1 MKLIALL
8 VSFFILSNVSIHGS
22 RAEEN
27 AATQNIGVTVEGEI
41 ESSQQVAQSDTNI
54 AETCDPS
61 KEYCGMKFNVDL
73 LKELNGVARKYPIPK
88 GKKVAVGFNANVDM
102 IVQGLAA
109 VKNLTPKPR
118 DVKEIRTLTDFV
130 DSFASWFQKG
140 AAAERFVTSNKL
152 FEEIIASA
160 DSAEGKVLYRTGGN
174 AALMATNLAG
184 LSCKCDVLLGGIV
197 GKQLN
202 ILLQSNIKT
211 VGQRG
216 VQNDPIHLILE
227 YPKGA
232 TWNGITAPR
241 ANRFI
246 VVRDEYNSKLKAFE
260 PMLKYI
266 LKAQKKNNYFDAFIA
281 SGLNQLEGLNS
292 EERMDRVMEIKNSLR
307 MLHSRTPIHLELAS
321 MADRKFL
328 KEMAEALLSISDS
341 FGLNEEELAMLYE
354 VLGGKYA
361 TLLDGKVVSKHPL
374 RVFTREQLTG
384 KVPSPRAVSLAL
396 AYIMDH
402 IDVLSVSSFGNR
414 RLTRG
419 HFHSLGFHII
429 VSRLGARRQA
439 WSPMLDSAV
448 AQGSVTATLKAC
460 GFPNDAI
467 FRDRVTK
474 RDIELISPLTFTV
487 SDGSNINLSLEKP
500 VGIWDE
506 GQYRFYFAPVLI
518 CHKPKVTVGLGDAIS
533 SNGLAYSLKFQ

>member
-1 MKLIALL
+1 MKFIVPL
-8 VSFFILSNVSIHGS
+8 VSICMLAAVFVHGS
-22 RAEEN
+22 RPEEN
-27 AATQNIGVTVEGEI
+27 AATQSVGVTVEGEI
-41 ESSQQVAQSDTNI
+41 ESSQASASSDTTI
-54 AETCDPS
+54 AETCNPS
-61 KEYCGMKFNVDL
+61 EEHCGMKFNIDL
-73 LKELNGVARKYPIPK
+73 LKELNSVARKYPIPR
-88 GKKVAVGFNANVDM
+88 GRKVAVGFNANVDM

-109 VKNLTPKPR
+109 VKDLIPKPR

-130 DSFASWFQKG
+130 DSFAYWFQKG
-140 AAAERFVTSNKL
+140 AAAERFVTSDKL
-152 FEEIIASA
+152 FEQIVASA

-211 VGQRG
+211 VGERG
-216 VQNDPIHLILE
+216 MQNDPVHLILE

-232 TWNGITAPR
+232 TWNGMKAPR

-266 LKAQKKNNYFDAFIA
+266 LKAQKENVYFDVLIA
-281 SGLNQLEGLNS
+281 SGLNQLEGLKP
-292 EERMDRVMEIKNSLR
+292 EERMNRVVEIKDTLKL
-307 MLHSRTPIHLELAS
+307 LHSRTPIHLELAS
-321 MADRKFL
+321 MADRNFL
-328 KEMAEALLSISDS
+328 KQMAEALLSISDS

-361 TLLDGKVVSKHPL
+361 TLIDGKIASKHPL
-374 RVFTREQLTG
+374 KVFTREQLTG
-384 KVPSPRAVSLAL
+384 KVPNPRAVSLAL
-396 AYIMDH
+396 AYIMDY
-402 IDVLSVSSFGNR
+402 IDILSASSFGNR

-419 HFHSLGFHII
+419 HFHSLGFHIV
-429 VSRLGARRQA
+429 VSRLNARKQS
-439 WSPMLDSAV
+439 WSAMLDSAV

-467 FRDRVTK
+467 VNDRITK
-474 RDIELISPLTFTV
+474 RDIDLISPLTFTV
-487 SDGSNINLSLEKP
+487 ADGSKINLSLEKP
-500 VGIWDE
+500 VGVWDE